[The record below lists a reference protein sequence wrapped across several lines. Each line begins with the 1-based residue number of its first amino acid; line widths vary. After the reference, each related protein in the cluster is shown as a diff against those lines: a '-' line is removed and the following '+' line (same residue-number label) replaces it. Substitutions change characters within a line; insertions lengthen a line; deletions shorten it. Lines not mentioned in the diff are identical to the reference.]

1 MTTALDYSAITA
13 PVSCSMRA
21 DCRRAVS
28 HVDENGFYC
37 ATCAA
42 ARRAWKSC
50 RKLRPAEIRRLGA
63 VWEMS
68 YLVKV
73 RGEHGCSVMAT
84 LESAVGQAEHYRSAT
99 AGRVV
104 DIFETRACGH
114 CRGAVP
120 QKACKVC
127 KGVEPADVLLRTLA
141 DDAEPVPAA
150 RDPRHEP
157 IPGRRFGS

>member
-1 MTTALDYSAITA
+1 MTTALDYSAITT
-13 PVSCSMRA
+13 PVTCAMRS

-84 LESAVGQAEHYRSAT
+84 LPSAIGQAECYRNT
-99 AGRVV
+99 PGRVV
-104 DIFETRACGH
+104 DVSETRACGH
-114 CRGAVP
+114 CHGRLAR
-120 QKACKVC
+120 KACKVC
-127 KGVEPADVLLRTLA
+127 KGVEPEDVLLQTFA
-141 DDAEPVPAA
+141 DA
-150 RDPRHEP
+150 
-157 IPGRRFGS
+157 